1 MFVGRNAVAI
11 RPGKLD
17 RCPTCS
23 HLYANS
29 FRYVETMTRLLETLD
44 AEVFVSRH
52 SDLADR
58 VEVQRQ
64 IDLIKAK

>member
-1 MFVGRNAVAI
+1 
-11 RPGKLD
+11 
-17 RCPTCS
+17 
-23 HLYANS
+23 
-29 FRYVETMTRLLETLD
+29 MTRLLETLD

-64 IDLIKAK
+64 INLIKAK

>member
-1 MFVGRNAVAI
+1 
-11 RPGKLD
+11 
-17 RCPTCS
+17 
-23 HLYANS
+23 
-29 FRYVETMTRLLETLD
+29 LLETLD

-64 IDLIKAK
+64 IDLIKSKQDRVRKLIEKGLSLAQEQSQFAKDEKALVRLFIMK